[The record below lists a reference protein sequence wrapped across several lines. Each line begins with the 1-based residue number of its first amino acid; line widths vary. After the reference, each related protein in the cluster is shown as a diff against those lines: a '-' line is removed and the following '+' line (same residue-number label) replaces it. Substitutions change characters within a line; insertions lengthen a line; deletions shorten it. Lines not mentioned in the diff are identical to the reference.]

1 MLLAFRSP
9 HGHDID
15 DGIEI
20 GGAYDI
26 EPSQFFTA
34 VQSQQHDFKR
44 PFRGL
49 VVKIDLSGLPAN
61 EIVGTHKIMIRE
73 HLEQH
78 EFPFSQ
84 TQAVICK
91 KGDLSPDL
99 GIVGVVGQDQED
111 SVAPSVGRQF
121 L

>member
-1 MLLAFRSP
+1 MSLTFGSP
-9 HGHDID
+9 HGHDVN

-26 EPSQFFTA
+26 KPSQFLTA
-34 VQSQQHDFKR
+34 VQSEQHDFKR
-44 PFRGL
+44 SFGGL
-49 VVKIDLSGLPAN
+49 VVKIDLPGLPAN

-73 HLEQH
+73 HLEQQ

-99 GIVGVVGQDQED
+99 GIVGVAGQDQ
-111 SVAPSVGRQF
+111 
-121 L
+121 